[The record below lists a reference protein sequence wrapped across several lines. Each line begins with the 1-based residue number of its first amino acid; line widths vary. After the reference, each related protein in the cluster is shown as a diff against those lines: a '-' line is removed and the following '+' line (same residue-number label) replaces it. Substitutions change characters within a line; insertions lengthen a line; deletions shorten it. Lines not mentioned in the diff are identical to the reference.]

1 MNILIVDDSSSVRL
15 LIQNTLAEHP
25 EAGTFKFFNAENG
38 QVALDILEYNTID
51 IVFVDWHMP
60 VMDGE
65 ALTQIIHQ
73 DKRFNKVKIIME
85 SAESDKQK
93 VIKMLKQGING
104 YLLKPFEKGTITK
117 TFDSVRKKAH

>member
-1 MNILIVDDSSSVRL
+1 MNILLVDDNSTVRL
-15 LIQNTLAEHP
+15 LIQNTLNEHP
-25 EAGTFKFFNAENG
+25 EADSFKFFNAENG

-65 ALTQIIHQ
+65 ALTQIIHK

-85 SAESDKQK
+85 SAESDKRK
-93 VIKMLKQGING
+93 VMKMLKQGING
-104 YLLKPFEKGTITK
+104 YLLKPFEKGAITK
-117 TFDSVRKKAH
+117 AFDSVRKKTH